1 MRLKARADNSAWAVD
16 HGEMTSQRH
25 WRDRL
30 LGTLQGQLQ
39 LATYVT
45 VFLGFTGASCAG
57 LWVSE
62 RNLFRQHSMA
72 VVQSA
77 AGIAQALERLPDP
90 PSRLRV
96 QQQLESISDK
106 RTIFWFQQSD
116 GSLIFPRSP
125 LQPPSAYL
133 LERAQAQP
141 SQQVIT
147 DAQRR
152 YLTKEVLRLPSGAS
166 VWAACDVSV
175 SSLAFSSYISWMILI
190 WSVCLVLTLLVV
202 TVLVRRIIRP
212 LRQLSELTETV
223 TADTLQNSHV
233 QFSAAPEEISRLAEN
248 YEELL
253 QRLSLSWSHQRQ
265 FVSAVSHEL
274 RTPLTIVGGYIKRTL
289 RTGETLEASQRK
301 GLQTAEQETLRMRHL
316 LDDLLDLS
324 RGDSGRLSVS
334 QQPVA
339 LLPLLEQVQELA
351 QSTQQR
357 SIVLLLPDSAELIAN
372 ADPDRLQQVLL
383 NLIENACKYS
393 GPQAPVELALLSS
406 PDELTIEV
414 RDQGIGVP
422 PEDQERI
429 FERFQRATNA
439 PAGEGSGLGLSV
451 VRLLV
456 EGMGGQ
462 VSLRSQL
469 GRGSVFSLHLR
480 PVERADHT

>member
-1 MRLKARADNSAWAVD
+1 
-16 HGEMTSQRH
+16 MTSRSH

-72 VVQSA
+72 VEQSA
-77 AGIAQALERLPDP
+77 ASIAQALERLPVP

-96 QQQLESISDK
+96 QQQLDSISDN
-106 RTIFWFQQSD
+106 RTIFWLQQPD
-116 GSLIFPRSP
+116 GSLIFPSSP
-125 LQPPSAYL
+125 QKPPSPYL
-133 LERAQAQP
+133 LERALAQP
-141 SQQVIT
+141 SRQVIS
-147 DAQRR
+147 DANRR
-152 YLTKEVLRLPSGAS
+152 FLTKEVLRLASGAS

-175 SSLAFSSYISWMILI
+175 SSRAFSSYLSWMILI
-190 WSVCLVLTLLVV
+190 WSLCLVLTLLVV
-202 TVLVRRIIRP
+202 TALVRRIVRP
-212 LRQLSELTETV
+212 LVQLTELTASV

-233 QFSAAPEEISRLAEN
+233 QFTQAPEEISRLADN

-253 QRLSLSWSHQRQ
+253 ERLSLSWSHQRQ

-274 RTPLTIVGGYIKRTL
+274 RTPLTIVGGYIKRTI
-289 RTGETLEASQRK
+289 RMGSNLEAPQLK
-301 GLQTAEQETLRMRHL
+301 GLQTAELETQRMRHL

-324 RGDSGRLSVS
+324 RGDSGRLSLS
-334 QQPVA
+334 QQPVP
-339 LLPLLEQVQELA
+339 LLPLLNQVQELA
-351 QSTQQR
+351 QSSQQR
-357 SIVLLLPDSAELIAN
+357 SINLQLPQADEVIAN
-372 ADPDRLQQVLL
+372 ADPDRLQQGLL

-393 GPQAPVELALLSS
+393 DPHAPVEVALLLKPS
-406 PDELTIEV
+406 ELCIEV

-422 PEDQERI
+422 MEDQQRI
-429 FERFQRATNA
+429 FERFQRASNA

-462 VSLRSQL
+462 VSLRSQP
-469 GRGSVFSLHLR
+469 GSGSVFTLHLR
-480 PVERADHT
+480 PVERSDNA

>member
-1 MRLKARADNSAWAVD
+1 
-16 HGEMTSQRH
+16 
-25 WRDRL
+25 
-30 LGTLQGQLQ
+30 
-39 LATYVT
+39 
-45 VFLGFTGASCAG
+45 
-57 LWVSE
+57 
-62 RNLFRQHSMA
+62 
-72 VVQSA
+72 
-77 AGIAQALERLPDP
+77 
-90 PSRLRV
+90 
-96 QQQLESISDK
+96 
-106 RTIFWFQQSD
+106 
-116 GSLIFPRSP
+116 
-125 LQPPSAYL
+125 
-133 LERAQAQP
+133 
-141 SQQVIT
+141 
-147 DAQRR
+147 
-152 YLTKEVLRLPSGAS
+152 
-166 VWAACDVSV
+166 
-175 SSLAFSSYISWMILI
+175 
-190 WSVCLVLTLLVV
+190 
-202 TVLVRRIIRP
+202 
-212 LRQLSELTETV
+212 
-223 TADTLQNSHV
+223 
-233 QFSAAPEEISRLAEN
+233 
-248 YEELL
+248 L

-289 RTGETLEASQRK
+289 RTADTLEASQRK

-357 SIVLLLPDSAELIAN
+357 SIALQLPDSAGLIAN

-393 GPQAPVELALLSS
+393 GPQAPVELALLPS

-422 PEDQERI
+422 TEDQERI

>member
-1 MRLKARADNSAWAVD
+1 
-16 HGEMTSQRH
+16 MTSQRH

-202 TVLVRRIIRP
+202 TVLVRRIVRP

-289 RTGETLEASQRK
+289 RTGDTLEASQRK

-357 SIVLLLPDSAELIAN
+357 SIVLLLPDSAELIANAN

>member
-1 MRLKARADNSAWAVD
+1 
-16 HGEMTSQRH
+16 MTRSGH
-25 WRDRL
+25 WRERL

-72 VVQSA
+72 VEQSA
-77 AGIAQALERLPDP
+77 AGIALALERLPVP
-90 PSRLRV
+90 ASRLRV

-106 RTIFWFQQSD
+106 RTIFWFQQPD
-116 GSLIFPRSP
+116 GSLIFPRLP
-125 LQPPSAYL
+125 LQPPSTYL
-133 LERAQAQP
+133 LERAQALP
-141 SQQVIT
+141 TQQVIS
-147 DAQRR
+147 DSNRR
-152 YLTKEVLRLPSGAS
+152 FLTKQVLILPSGAS

-175 SSLAFSSYISWMILI
+175 SSMAFSSYISWMILI
-190 WSVCLVLTLLVV
+190 WSLCLVLTLLVV
-202 TVLVRRIIRP
+202 TALVRRIVRP
-212 LRQLSELTETV
+212 LIQLTELTATV

-233 QFSAAPEEISRLAEN
+233 QFTDAPDEIIRLADN

-253 QRLSLSWSHQRQ
+253 ERLSLSWSHQRQ

-274 RTPLTIVGGYIKRTL
+274 RTPLTIVGGYIKRTI
-289 RTGETLEASQRK
+289 RTGENLEALQLK
-301 GLQTAEQETLRMRHL
+301 GLQTAEQETQRMRHL

-351 QSTQQR
+351 QSAQQR
-357 SIVLLLPDSAELIAN
+357 SIRLQLPPAAEVVAN

-393 GPQAPVELALLSS
+393 EPPAPVELALQQSAS
-406 PDELTIEV
+406 ELTIEV

-422 PEDQERI
+422 QEDQERI
-429 FERFQRATNA
+429 FERFQRGSNA
-439 PAGEGSGLGLSV
+439 PSGEGSGLGLSV

-456 EGMGGQ
+456 EGMGGR
-462 VSLRSQL
+462 VSLRSQP
-469 GRGSVFSLHLR
+469 GSGSVFTLHLR
-480 PVERADHT
+480 PVERADDA

>member
-1 MRLKARADNSAWAVD
+1 
-16 HGEMTSQRH
+16 MTSQRH

-62 RNLFRQHSMA
+62 RNLFRQHSMM
-72 VVQSA
+72 VEQSA
-77 AGIAQALERLPDP
+77 AVIAQALERLPDP

-106 RTIFWFQQSD
+106 RTIFWFQQND

-202 TVLVRRIIRP
+202 TVLVRRIVRP

-289 RTGETLEASQRK
+289 RTGDTLEASQRK
-301 GLQTAEQETLRMRHL
+301 GLQTAEQETLRMRH
-316 LDDLLDLS
+316 LLDLS

-357 SIVLLLPDSAELIAN
+357 SIVLLLPDSAGLIAN